1 MLLYELLHG
10 KPPYSGG
17 GENEKMRKIMNCQ
30 QFPFYPNISE
40 TARGLILKLMAKNP
54 TNRISLRDV
63 YKHPWVLG
71 FQTGKSTSDLNL
83 KPGETKTIPKS
94 GGMTFESYKHKEL

>member
-1 MLLYELLHG
+1 VLLYELLHG

-40 TARGLILKLMAKNP
+40 TARGLILKLMQKNP
-54 TNRISLRDV
+54 GNRISLRDV
-63 YKHPWVLG
+63 YKHPWILG
-71 FQTGKSTSDLNL
+71 FQTGKSSENS
-83 KPGETKTIPKS
+83 KPGENKTRPQPK
-94 GGMTFESYKHKEL
+94 GMTFDSYKHKEM

>member
-1 MLLYELLHG
+1 LLHG

-17 GENEKMRKIMNCQ
+17 GENEKMKKIMNCQ

-40 TARGLILKLMAKNP
+40 TARGLILKLMHKNP
-54 TNRISLRDV
+54 GSRISLRDV

-71 FQTGKSTSDLNL
+71 FQPGKSSENS
-83 KPGETKTIPKS
+83 KPGENKS
-94 GGMTFESYKHKEL
+94 GLQSKAMTLDSYKHKEM